1 MKIILLK
8 DIAKVGKRYEVKE
21 ISDGYAQNMLIPKG
35 LAIAATPDAL
45 KRVDLE
51 KARDEGEKKVHL
63 ELLHKNLKDL
73 DGVTVSIAE
82 RANEKGHLFASIHKP
97 EVVEAIHKQTRIQ
110 IAPEH
115 IMLDKHIKEVG
126 VHVVEVKAGDKS
138 IKFTLDIKAK

>member
-82 RANEKGHLFASIHKP
+82 RANEKGHLFA
-97 EVVEAIHKQTRIQ
+97 AIHKQTRIQ

-126 VHVVEVKAGDKS
+126 AHVVEVKAGDKS

>member
-35 LAIAATPDAL
+35 LAIPATADAL
-45 KRVDLE
+45 KKIDLE
-51 KARDEGEKKVHL
+51 KSRDEGEKKIHL

-73 DGVTVSIAE
+73 DGVTVSVVE

-97 EVVEAIHKQTRIQ
+97 EVVQAIQKQTRIQ

-115 IMLDKHIKEVG
+115 IMLDKHIKEIG
-126 VHVVEVKAGDKS
+126 SHIVEVKAGDKS
-138 IKFTLDIKAK
+138 VKFTLEVKAK